1 MLPFVPVAVGGVAIS
16 AISKR
21 KEARRRAAAA
31 NEFSKKYP
39 LSDDPNEM
47 ARLINQADLE
57 LKTFKGLPA
66 NNKAQRRVKTRN
78 VDTLQSWLNVMKD
91 HNKDVMA
98 LSSAQSVIVK
108 SEVASPNWTTNMA
121 NSIADAYGNMQPKTN
136 AELIKSVTDISEQKT
151 ITQQTADTGLTSSSP
166 ALTSGMV
173 STPDASMGV
182 ASTEGA
188 AASEGEKKPATKK
201 NNVIWLVIGGI
212 VVAATLY
219 NRMSKK

>member
-1 MLPFVPVAVGGVAIS
+1 MLPLLPVAVGSAGLIAIG
-16 AISKR
+16 KR

-39 LSDDPNEM
+39 LSDNPNEM
-47 ARLINQADLE
+47 ATLINQADLE

-78 VDTLQSWLNVMKD
+78 VDTLQSWLNVMKE

-108 SEVASPNWTTNMA
+108 SEAASPNWTRRMA
-121 NSIADAYGNMQPKTN
+121 DSLADAYGNMQPKTN
-136 AELIKSVTDISEQKT
+136 AELIKSVTDISEQNT
-151 ITQQTADTGLTSSSP
+151 ITQQTANTGLPSSSMGMS
-166 ALTSGMV
+166 SGMV
-173 STPDASMGV
+173 STPDASGVMGG
-182 ASTEGA
+182 TEGA
-188 AASEGEKKPATKK
+188 ESEDEKPAIKKK

-212 VVAATLY
+212 AVAAILF